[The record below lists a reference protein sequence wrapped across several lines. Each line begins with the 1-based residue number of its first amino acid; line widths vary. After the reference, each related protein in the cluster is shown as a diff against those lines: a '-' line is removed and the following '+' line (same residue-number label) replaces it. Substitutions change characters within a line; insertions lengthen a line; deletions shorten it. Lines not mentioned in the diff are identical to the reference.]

1 MCETVLK
8 NLHFFENCNSD
19 SLMVGGQLEREG
31 VVKEKKK
38 KKVQQNSRRQRRNVK
53 SSGERKHDPTNLCP
67 AKLSFEYK
75 GDRLTV

>member
-38 KKVQQNSRRQRRNVK
+38 K
-53 SSGERKHDPTNLCP
+53 SSTEFQETEEKCQKFRGKK
-67 AKLSFEYK
+67 A
-75 GDRLTV
+75 

>member
-1 MCETVLK
+1 MVLK

-31 VVKEKKK
+31 VVKGK
-38 KKVQQNSRRQRRNVK
+38 KKVQHNFRRQRRNVK

-67 AKLSFEYK
+67 AKLSSEHK
-75 GDRLTV
+75 GGRQTV